1 MKKATRRVA
10 FFFLHCSYKPGSVS
24 PHAGMMSVIYLLH
37 ESPHGSSVLPS
48 IVVLGRAALRRWY
61 TRTCSPQPAQP
72 SDHPLTGGLLHHLL
86 TLTYPSISPYK
97 RENQR
102 GKAVVFFCRHILSPI
117 SSTFRSE
124 APYAART
131 FLSCREA
138 PATDRNSA
146 FWLQKYK
153 KKSKRPNRA
162 RRNGQIIKI

>member
-1 MKKATRRVA
+1 MSPGRVA
-10 FFFLHCSYKPGSVS
+10 LLLRPSSTRTGDPLSDG
-24 PHAGMMSVIYLLH
+24 LH
-37 ESPHGSSVLPS
+37 ELAASSGHSPVITHWLVVSYTTFSPLP
-48 IVVLGRAALRRWY
+48 
-61 TRTCSPQPAQP
+61 T
-72 SDHPLTGGLLHHLL
+72 
-86 TLTYPSISPYK
+86 PSISTYK

-162 RRNGQIIKI
+162 RRNGRIIKIWQLIRARNLNFVNLLRL

>member
-86 TLTYPSISPYK
+86 TLTSPPLFPPTRGRIRGARRLFSSAVTYCHQYLLLSEV
-97 RENQR
+97 RRPMLPGLSSRAVRHQR
-102 GKAVVFFCRHILSPI
+102 QTETVLSGCK
-117 SSTFRSE
+117 ST
-124 APYAART
+124 
-131 FLSCREA
+131 
-138 PATDRNSA
+138 
-146 FWLQKYK
+146 
-153 KKSKRPNRA
+153 KKSRSDQTEREKM
-162 RRNGQIIKI
+162 GG